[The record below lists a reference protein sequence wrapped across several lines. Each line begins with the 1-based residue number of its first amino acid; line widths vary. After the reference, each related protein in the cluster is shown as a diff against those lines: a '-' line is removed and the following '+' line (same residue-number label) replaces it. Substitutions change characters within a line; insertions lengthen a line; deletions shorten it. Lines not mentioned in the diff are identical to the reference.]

1 MAHAAT
7 TPSASRSAASLARL
21 DAQRRIGGV
30 PAPTAPLFIVNPI
43 AGSGRAHSIVPRIE
57 AWLAERGI
65 AARLLETREAGHAER
80 LAAAATDLGHDRVIA
95 VGGDGT
101 IQEVINGLMASG
113 VGTDGGPPAL
123 GLIPSGRG
131 NDLARSVHLPIDPMA
146 SLPIAVGETTHAFD
160 VGSARGGDGSQRY
173 FGAAGGAGFDAAV
186 AYTMAVDRR
195 FWMRGEAGYFL
206 GTLNELRRHRN
217 SELRVTLVG
226 DGEDRVVSQRFLFIA
241 FANGPYYGGGMQICP
256 NAETDDGWLDVCL
269 VGDLSRLAALRELPG
284 IYQAKHLRNPK
295 VEIVRARTVRIE
307 GDATTRVHLD
317 GEPFGKVPVE
327 ITLLP
332 GAVSVAVAAAV
343 PVQ

>member
-1 MAHAAT
+1 
-7 TPSASRSAASLARL
+7 
-21 DAQRRIGGV
+21 V
-30 PAPTAPLFIVNPI
+30 PAPTAPLFIVNPT

-65 AARLLETREAGHAER
+65 GARLLETREAGHAER

-101 IQEVINGLMASG
+101 IQEVINGLLASG
-113 VGTDGGPPAL
+113 IGTDGGPPAL
-123 GLIPSGRG
+123 GLVPSGRG

-146 SLPIAVGETTHAFD
+146 CLPIALGETTHPFD
-160 VGSARGGDGSQRY
+160 VGSARAEEGRQRY

-186 AYTMAVDRR
+186 AYTMAVRRR

-206 GTLNELRRHRN
+206 GTLNELRRYRN
-217 SELRVTLVG
+217 SELRVTLIG

-256 NAETDDGWLDVCL
+256 AAETDDGWLDVCL

-284 IYQAKHLRNPK
+284 IYQAKHLKNPS
-295 VEIVRARTVRIE
+295 VEIVRARAVRIE
-307 GDATTRVHLD
+307 GDGTTRVHLD
-317 GEPFGKVPVE
+317 GEPFGSVPVE
-327 ITLLP
+327 ITLVP
-332 GAVSVAVAAAV
+332 GAVSVAVEPGGAV
-343 PVQ
+343 Q

>member
-1 MAHAAT
+1 
-7 TPSASRSAASLARL
+7 
-21 DAQRRIGGV
+21 V
-30 PAPTAPLFIVNPI
+30 PAPSTPLVIVNPI
-43 AGSGRAHSIVPRIE
+43 AGSGRAHGLVPRIE

-65 AARLLETREAGHAER
+65 EAKLLETREPGHAER

-101 IQEVINGLMASG
+101 IQEVINGLLASG

-131 NDLARSVHLPIDPMA
+131 NDLARSVNLPIDPMVC
-146 SLPIAVGETTHAFD
+146 LPIALGETTHPFD
-160 VGSARGGDGSQRY
+160 VGSARGEDGSQRY
-173 FGAAGGAGFDAAV
+173 FGAAGGVGFDAAV
-186 AYTMAVDRR
+186 AYTMAVHRR

-206 GTLNELRRHRN
+206 GTLNELRRYRN
-217 SELRVTLVG
+217 SELRVTLAG
-226 DGEDRVVSQRFLFIA
+226 DGEDRVVSQRFLFVA

-256 NAETDDGWLDVCL
+256 DAETDDGWLDVCL

-284 IYQAKHLRNPK
+284 IYQAKHLKNPK
-295 VEIVRARTVRIE
+295 VEIVRARRVRID

-317 GEPFGKVPVE
+317 GEPFGNVPVE

-332 GAVSVAVAAAV
+332 GAVSVAVA
-343 PVQ
+343 PPEPMQ

>member
-1 MAHAAT
+1 
-7 TPSASRSAASLARL
+7 
-21 DAQRRIGGV
+21 V

-43 AGSGRAHSIVPRIE
+43 AGSGRAHGIVPRIE

-65 AARLLETREAGHAER
+65 AARLLETREPGHAER

-101 IQEVINGLMASG
+101 IQEVINGLLASG

-131 NDLARSVHLPIDPMA
+131 NDLARSVRLPTDPMA
-146 SLPIAVGETTHAFD
+146 CLPIALGETTHPFD
-160 VGSARGGDGSQRY
+160 VGSAQGEDGSQRY

-186 AYTMAVDRR
+186 AYTMAVHRR

-206 GTLNELRRHRN
+206 GTLNELRRYRN
-217 SELRVTLVG
+217 SELHVTLVG
-226 DGEDRVVSQRFLFIA
+226 EGVRVVTQRFLFIA

-256 NAETDDGWLDVCL
+256 DAETDDGWLDVCL

-284 IYQAKHLRNPK
+284 IYQAKHLKNPK
-295 VEIVRARTVRIE
+295 VEIVRARSLRIE
-307 GDATTRVHLD
+307 GDATRVHLD
-317 GEPFGKVPVE
+317 GEPFGTTPVD
-327 ITLLP
+327 ISLLA
-332 GAVSVAVAAAV
+332 GAVSVAVAASV
-343 PVQ
+343 PAQ